1 MAVERGVALTLREP
15 GRSSRRG
22 QARLVELVLAVFM
35 VVAVIIMV
43 MNFTR
48 PLRSVYL
55 REVSDLRRL
64 AYNLLGNL
72 ADAGAFERVLEGAFS
87 GDGTWEGRMRMLVY
101 SNLPPGIVF
110 SMEVYSV
117 EVGEGGLPVI
127 RRLDSGGITNMK
139 PGATLIESESI
150 QYVYVCT
157 RDPDSMRGRM
167 LYVVLV
173 IGYAG

>member
-1 MAVERGVALTLREP
+1 MRPPKSTRVSKL
-15 GRSSRRG
+15 SSRRG
-22 QARLVELVLAVFM
+22 QIRLIELVLAVFM

-43 MNFTR
+43 INFTR

-55 REVSDLRRL
+55 REVSDLRRM

-72 ADAGAFERVLEGAFS
+72 ADAGLFERIVDGAFT
-87 GDGTWEGRMRMLVY
+87 GDNTWEGRMRMVLY

-110 SMEVYSV
+110 SMEIYSV
-117 EVGEGGLPVI
+117 ETGGSGLPAM
-127 RRLDSGGITNMK
+127 RRLDSGQISNMK
-139 PGATLIESESI
+139 PGATLVESESV

-157 RDPDSMRGRM
+157 RDPDRMRGRI
-167 LYVVLV
+167 LYIVLV